1 MFIIYL
7 YLKYDLFIL
16 IVLMGL
22 DRFSNFILRTS
33 NEGIE
38 ELNITNSVRRVATNH
53 ILFDL
58 NFLIYQEIINIE
70 NDVNDIIKIL
80 LSLPS
85 SINNSDIIHELLSK
99 ILLQPHWSKYNNNII
114 LKEILDGYNEDEI
127 ITNFISFITSKILIT
142 NNYLS
147 IIELVIFDK
156 IINSIANNIEHIH
169 QVNFIETIGLFFD
182 GIPSFSKILEQR
194 RRRIKNHYEGNI
206 KKDLFKQ
213 YFEKLNRINKQVVYN
228 LNYKL
233 DDNNKYNDLL
243 FDYFKWISFRFSI
256 DKSIGPTSNF
266 IINLIPLIEDKLHI
280 FFPNIN
286 IIINNSTENGE
297 NDFKIFKYISSNN
310 LDGDYCIHTTDSDF
324 IHQILVQQS
333 YYNIIN
339 RDITLSVCKY
349 TREDTVQI
357 LESKLII
364 KNILESYS
372 SLNNI
377 EVTTNYKIIWD
388 ICLIFY
394 FFGNDHLPASH
405 EIGPELGVEFY
416 LKNHYKA
423 LGKENIIE
431 FNNNKIDINL
441 LKLSNY
447 LIKMNE
453 FRNMNITKIILQ
465 RFFKINY
472 VLIIL
477 FVDKLN
483 LCFNDIIILLKQ
495 IIINKSKLLSKE
507 EFDLLDEDNLMKK
520 YNNLDSIEIDFKNEK
535 KNTIF
540 QENLK
545 CIEDNLDYYEEE
557 FNGLI
562 LYTKPYNVSDDIYQD
577 LYDFITDKSIST
589 FCNQQPQYYDHIN
602 FSDYIKIS
610 NNDNDNDND
619 NKVDNFLKK
628 LYHLILT
635 QFGNMTD
642 YHTDNLTFYKYHTQ
656 PDINDI
662 ISFILQ
668 NNTNNITNNITN
680 KWLNQIKEDNLDN
693 SMYFNNITHHL
704 IISPFLEEE
713 KKKDININNLYIQ
726 DLNIFD
732 YRNINPY
739 DFLLNFK

>member
-1 MFIIYL
+1 
-7 YLKYDLFIL
+7 
-16 IVLMGL
+16 MGL

-38 ELNITNSVRRVATNH
+38 ELNISNSVRRIAANH

-58 NFLIYQEIINIE
+58 NFIIYQEIINIE
-70 NDVNDIIKIL
+70 NDVNDIIKII
-80 LSLPS
+80 LSLPTS
-85 SINNSDIIHELLSK
+85 VNNPNIIYELLLK
-99 ILLQPHWSKYNNNII
+99 ILSKPEWTRFNNNII
-114 LKEILDGYNEDEI
+114 LKEILDGYNEEDI
-127 ITNFISFITSKILIT
+127 VNKFVSFIINRFVINDS
-142 NNYLS
+142 YLS
-147 IIELVIFDK
+147 IIEMVIFDK
-156 IINSIANNIEHIH
+156 IINTITNNIEHIH
-169 QVNFIETIGLFFD
+169 QINFIETIGLFFD

-194 RRRIKNHYEGNI
+194 RRRIKNHYEGSI

-213 YFEKLNRINKQVVYN
+213 YFENLNRINKRLIDN

-233 DDNNKYNDLL
+233 EDSSNYNNLL
-243 FDYFKWISFRFSI
+243 FDYFKWISIRFSI

-266 IINLIPLIEDKLHI
+266 IINLVPLIEKKLNL
-280 FFPNIN
+280 FFPNVN

-297 NDFKIFKYISSNN
+297 NDFKIFKYISNNN

-357 LESKLII
+357 LESPLII

-377 EVTTNYKIIWD
+377 EVTSNYKIILD

-394 FFGNDHLPASH
+394 FFGNDHLPASY
-405 EIGPELGVEFY
+405 ELGPELGIEFY

-423 LGKENIIE
+423 LGKDNIIE
-431 FNNNKIDINL
+431 YNDNKIDINL

-447 LIKMNE
+447 LTKMNE

-472 VLIIL
+472 SLIIL

-483 LCFNDIIILLKQ
+483 LYFKDIIILLKQ
-495 IIINKSKLLSKE
+495 IIINKSKLLTKE
-507 EFDLLDEDNLMKK
+507 ELDLLDEDNLLKK

-535 KNTIF
+535 KNNIF

-545 CIEDNLDYYEEE
+545 FIEDNLDYYEEE
-557 FNGLI
+557 YNGLI

-589 FCNQQPQYYDHIN
+589 FCNEYSQYYDHIN
-602 FSDYIKIS
+602 FSDYIKICTNN
-610 NNDNDNDND
+610 NNDNINNNTN
-619 NKVDNFLKK
+619 NKVENFLKK

-635 QFGNMTD
+635 QFGNMNN
-642 YHTDNLTFYKYHTQ
+642 YHSDNLTFYKYHTQ

-668 NNTNNITNNITN
+668 NNSNNINN
-680 KWLNQIKEDNLDN
+680 KWLNEIKEENIDNN
-693 SMYFNNITHHL
+693 KYFNNDIHHL
-704 IISPFLEEE
+704 IISPFSNE
-713 KKKDININNLYIQ
+713 KKDININNLYIQ
-726 DLNIFD
+726 DLNTFD
-732 YRNINPY
+732 YRDINPY
-739 DFLLNFK
+739 DFIKF

>member
-1 MFIIYL
+1 
-7 YLKYDLFIL
+7 
-16 IVLMGL
+16 MGL
-22 DRFSNFILRTS
+22 DRFSNFIVRTS

-38 ELNITNSVRRVATNH
+38 ELNIKNSVRRVATNH
-53 ILFDL
+53 VLFDL

-85 SINNSDIIHELLSK
+85 STNDINIIHELLAK
-99 ILLQPHWSKYNNNII
+99 ILSQPHWVKYYNNNI
-114 LKEILDGYNEDEI
+114 LKDILDGYNEDVI
-127 ITNFISFITSKILIT
+127 INNFIIFITSKFIIT
-142 NNYLS
+142 DNYLS
-147 IIELVIFDK
+147 IVELIIFDK

-194 RRRIKNHYEGNI
+194 RRRVKNHYEGNI
-206 KKDLFKQ
+206 KKKLFKQ
-213 YFEKLNRINKQVVYN
+213 YFEKLNRINKRVIDN

-233 DDNNKYNDLL
+233 DDNNKYNNLL
-243 FDYFKWISFRFSI
+243 FDYLKWISFRFSI

-266 IINLIPLIEDKLHI
+266 IINLIPLIEDKLHL
-280 FFPNIN
+280 FFPNVN

-333 YYNIIN
+333 YYNMIN

-349 TREDTVQI
+349 TREDIVQI

-377 EVTTNYKIIWD
+377 EITSNYKIIWD

-394 FFGNDHLPASH
+394 FFGNDHLSASH
-405 EIGPELGVEFY
+405 EIGPELGIEFY

-431 FNNNKIDINL
+431 FVNNKIDINL

-447 LIKMNE
+447 LTKMNE
-453 FRNMNITKIILQ
+453 LRNMNITKIILQ

-472 VLIIL
+472 VLIVL

-483 LCFNDIIILLKQ
+483 LCFKDIIILLKQ

-520 YNNLDSIEIDFKNEK
+520 YNNLDSVEIDFKNER
-535 KNTIF
+535 KNAIF

-557 FNGLI
+557 FNGLV
-562 LYTKPYNVSDDIYQD
+562 LYTKPYIVSDDIYQD

-589 FCNQQPQYYDHIN
+589 FCNEHSQYYDHIN
-602 FSDYIKIS
+602 FSDYIKICNNTNDKNDEND
-610 NNDNDNDND
+610 NND
-619 NKVDNFLKK
+619 KVENFLKK

-668 NNTNNITNNITN
+668 NNTNNITN
-680 KWLNQIKEDNLDN
+680 KWFSQIKEENIDNN
-693 SMYFNNITHHL
+693 IYFNNRLHHL
-704 IISPFLEEE
+704 IISPFIEDDN
-713 KKKDININNLYIQ
+713 KINNINNLYIE
-726 DLNIFD
+726 DLNTFN

>member
-1 MFIIYL
+1 
-7 YLKYDLFIL
+7 
-16 IVLMGL
+16 MGL

-610 NNDNDNDND
+610 NNDNDNDN
-619 NKVDNFLKK
+619 KVDNFLKK

>member
-1 MFIIYL
+1 
-7 YLKYDLFIL
+7 
-16 IVLMGL
+16 MGL

-127 ITNFISFITSKILIT
+127 INNFISFITNKFVIT

-213 YFEKLNRINKQVVYN
+213 YFEKLNRINKRVVDN

-266 IINLIPLIEDKLHI
+266 IINLIPLIEDKLHL
-280 FFPNIN
+280 FFPNVN

-349 TREDTVQI
+349 IREDTVQI
-357 LESKLII
+357 LESSLII

-377 EVTTNYKIIWD
+377 ELTTNYKIIWD

-394 FFGNDHLPASH
+394 FFGNDHLSASH
-405 EIGPELGVEFY
+405 EIGPELGIEFY

-447 LIKMNE
+447 LTKMNE

-472 VLIIL
+472 VLIVL

-507 EFDLLDEDNLMKK
+507 EFDLLDEDNLMRK
-520 YNNLDSIEIDFKNEK
+520 YNNLDSIKIDFKNER

-589 FCNQQPQYYDHIN
+589 FCNEHSQYYDHIN

-610 NNDNDNDND
+610 NNINNNNNNDND
-619 NKVDNFLKK
+619 KVENFLKK

-635 QFGNMTD
+635 QFGNMTN

-668 NNTNNITNNITN
+668 NNTNNITN
-680 KWLNQIKEDNLDN
+680 KWFSQIKEDNLDN
-693 SMYFNNITHHL
+693 SMYFNNTTHHL
-704 IISPFLEEE
+704 IISPFFKEE

-726 DLNIFD
+726 DLNTFD

>member
-1 MFIIYL
+1 
-7 YLKYDLFIL
+7 
-16 IVLMGL
+16 MGL

-127 ITNFISFITSKILIT
+127 INNFISFITKKFVIT

-194 RRRIKNHYEGNI
+194 RRRIKNHYEGSI

-213 YFEKLNRINKQVVYN
+213 YFGKLNRINKRVVDN

-233 DDNNKYNDLL
+233 DDNKYNDLL

-266 IINLIPLIEDKLHI
+266 IINLIPLIEDKLHL
-280 FFPNIN
+280 FFPNVN

-377 EVTTNYKIIWD
+377 EITSNYKIIWD

-405 EIGPELGVEFY
+405 EIGPELGIEFY

-423 LGKENIIE
+423 LGKENLIE
-431 FNNNKIDINL
+431 FNDNKIDINL

-447 LIKMNE
+447 LTKMNE

-483 LCFNDIIILLKQ
+483 LYFNDIIILLKQ

-520 YNNLDSIEIDFKNEK
+520 YNNLDSIEINFKNER

-589 FCNQQPQYYDHIN
+589 FCNQHSQYYDHIN
-602 FSDYIKIS
+602 FSDYIKMSHDNI
-610 NNDNDNDND
+610 NDNNY
-619 NKVDNFLKK
+619 KVENFLKK

-668 NNTNNITNNITN
+668 NNSNNITN
-680 KWLNQIKEDNLDN
+680 KWFNQIKEENVEN
-693 SMYFNNITHHL
+693 NIYFNNNTHHL
-704 IISPFLEEE
+704 IISPFLEE
-713 KKKDININNLYIQ
+713 KNNNNNNNLYIE
-726 DLNIFD
+726 DLNTFD